1 MCYISGMSA
10 KNKDKILISAPFV
23 VLIAALVCLALYEAG
38 FISYKPRKKI
48 PLTKVSFSSASVPLE
63 DYTLSS
69 NLFLVN
75 GEHPIPEDQPFDIV
89 FYRDTDV
96 PMNSE
101 ITEDYGRM
109 SDYVRLDMG
118 DHLYVSSSY
127 RSYEDQV
134 RIYEEE
140 GPEIAAVP
148 GQSEH
153 QTGLALDVYAMYFAG
168 AAFPD
173 CRVGRFVINNCSQFG
188 FIIRYPYGAEDI
200 TGFSYEPWH
209 IRYVGLP
216 HSQIITSSGITLEE
230 YIDFFEAG
238 CWYRYGDFYIAR
250 LPEDDI
256 RIPEELTGHEIT
268 VSPDNTGYVFLPVR
282 A

>member
-1 MCYISGMSA
+1 M
-10 KNKDKILISAPFV
+10 LIAFPFV
-23 VLIAALVCLALYEAG
+23 VILAALFCLALYEAG
-38 FISYKPRKKI
+38 FIFYTPGRDL
-48 PLTKVSFSSASVPLE
+48 PLTKVSFSSPFIPLE

-69 NLFLVN
+69 DLFLVN
-75 GEHPIPEDQPFDIV
+75 GEHPIPDDYPFEIV

-109 SDYVRLDMG
+109 SDYVRLEMK

-140 GPEIAAVP
+140 GPEVAAVP

-173 CRVGRFVINNCSQFG
+173 SQVGQFVINNCSQFG

-200 TGFSYEPWH
+200 TGFGYEPWH
-209 IRYVGLP
+209 IRYVGIP
-216 HSQIITSSGITLEE
+216 HSEIITSAGITLEE
-230 YIDFFEAG
+230 YLSLFFSEEASVV
-238 CWYRYGDFYIAR
+238 YD
-250 LPEDDI
+250 
-256 RIPEELTGHEIT
+256 T
-268 VSPDNTGYVFLPVR
+268 
-282 A
+282 

>member
-1 MCYISGMSA
+1 MSA
-10 KNKDKILISAPFV
+10 GNKDKMLIAFPFV
-23 VLIAALVCLALYEAG
+23 VILAALFCLALYEAG
-38 FISYKPRKKI
+38 FISYTPGRDL
-48 PLTKVSFSSASVPLE
+48 PLTKVSFSSPFIPLE

-69 NLFLVN
+69 DLFLVN
-75 GEHPIPEDQPFDIV
+75 GEHPIPDDYPFEIV

-109 SDYVRLDMG
+109 SDYVRLEME

-140 GPEIAAVP
+140 GPEVAAVP

-173 CRVGRFVINNCSQFG
+173 SQVGLFVINNCSQFG

-209 IRYVGLP
+209 IRYVGIP
-216 HSQIITSSGITLEE
+216 HSEIITSAGITLEE
-230 YIDFFEAG
+230 YIDFFEVG
-238 CWYRYGDFYIAR
+238 CWYSYGDYYIAR
-250 LPEDDI
+250 LPEDNI
-256 RIPEELTGHEIT
+256 TIPQELTEYEIT
-268 VSPDNTGYVFLPVR
+268 VSPDNTGYVFITVQ
-282 A
+282 ANK